1 MNNRKMNFSSF
12 FTVKLINSLQY
23 SVLLVSSAFV
33 LFSCDNSDIVSTTEA
48 ATATTDLTTSGLAKT
63 AISKTI
69 SYTSKTWMTALPDQ
83 LDIRQ
88 VSIPGSHDSG
98 SKDLLALAKCQDMSI
113 TDQLNSGIR
122 FLDLRL
128 TPVGS
133 GSIVNFSLMTSHTF
147 VSTTN
152 VKEVLKDV
160 NLFLTNNPKE
170 IVLIKIARDGGAKFS
185 VPDANNKANAAFYTE
200 YNLYKN
206 SIKVENFLTQTLV
219 AKAIDESGL
228 GLKISTT
235 AKIGLPMVVGDLR
248 GKVVLFYDY
257 SRFPATFKK
266 INTIAQGVYEDNL
279 NGVQQLPLV
288 HPSLLIQDFYQ
299 NTWYSSSSTDV
310 STKKA
315 LIQDLMKKRL
325 VLRTKDVSYTLKGVD
340 ITSFNQKMPFSFN
353 YLSMSGVVTT
363 PKEYAVN
370 INRFFESDILGY
382 YSINRF
388 SYTIDKLKVN
398 YRVGYGITMM
408 DFPSANLIKGIYDD
422 NFNGNLEDIT
432 LK

>member
-1 MNNRKMNFSSF
+1 MKKSAIALSSISKSKRY
-12 FTVKLINSLQY
+12 TT
-23 SVLLVSSAFV
+23 LLFYVAILTSAV
-33 LFSCDNSDIVSTTEA
+33 AVTSCTTDMTT
-48 ATATTDLTTSGLAKT
+48 ATAAVATTTDVTTTGLAKT

-185 VPDANNKANAAFYTE
+185 VPDVNNKANAAFYTE

-235 AKIGLPMVVGDLR
+235 AKIGLPIVVGDLR

-257 SRFPATFKK
+257 SRFTATFKK

-363 PKEYAVN
+363 PKEYADN

-408 DFPSANLIKGIYDD
+408 DFPSTNLIKGIYDD

>member
-1 MNNRKMNFSSF
+1 
-12 FTVKLINSLQY
+12 
-23 SVLLVSSAFV
+23 
-33 LFSCDNSDIVSTTEA
+33 
-48 ATATTDLTTSGLAKT
+48 
-63 AISKTI
+63 
-69 SYTSKTWMTALPDQ
+69 
-83 LDIRQ
+83 
-88 VSIPGSHDSG
+88 
-98 SKDLLALAKCQDMSI
+98 
-113 TDQLNSGIR
+113 
-122 FLDLRL
+122 
-128 TPVGS
+128 
-133 GSIVNFSLMTSHTF
+133 MTSHTF

-363 PKEYAVN
+363 PKEYAGN

>member
-235 AKIGLPMVVGDLR
+235 AKIGLPMVL
-248 GKVVLFYDY
+248 
-257 SRFPATFKK
+257 
-266 INTIAQGVYEDNL
+266 
-279 NGVQQLPLV
+279 
-288 HPSLLIQDFYQ
+288 
-299 NTWYSSSSTDV
+299 
-310 STKKA
+310 
-315 LIQDLMKKRL
+315 
-325 VLRTKDVSYTLKGVD
+325 
-340 ITSFNQKMPFSFN
+340 
-353 YLSMSGVVTT
+353 
-363 PKEYAVN
+363 
-370 INRFFESDILGY
+370 
-382 YSINRF
+382 
-388 SYTIDKLKVN
+388 
-398 YRVGYGITMM
+398 
-408 DFPSANLIKGIYDD
+408 
-422 NFNGNLEDIT
+422 
-432 LK
+432 

>member
-363 PKEYAVN
+363 PKEYASN